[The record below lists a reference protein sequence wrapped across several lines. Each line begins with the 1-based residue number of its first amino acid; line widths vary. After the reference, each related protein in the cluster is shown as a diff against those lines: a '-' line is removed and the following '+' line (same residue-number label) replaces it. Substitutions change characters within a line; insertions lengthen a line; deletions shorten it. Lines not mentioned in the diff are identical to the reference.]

1 MAPPVRSLAMARI
14 GDTSVV
20 KAETELKT
28 LMLASQEGD
37 AAAHHVLLER
47 LSR

>member
-1 MAPPVRSLAMARI
+1 MISIGAMAPPVRSLAMARI

-28 LMLASQEGD
+28 
-37 AAAHHVLLER
+37 AAHRGLLQR